1 MANLRD
7 IRNRISS
14 IKNTQKITKAMQMV
28 AAAKLRKAQNRMNE
42 ARPFASKVEE
52 VIKRLV
58 SNSGYNNELLRTSE
72 NPESVL
78 FIIVGSDRGLCGG
91 FNNNLFKEVEERI
104 SKEYAEFQE
113 SNNLDMITIGRK
125 AKGYFPKRGYQVIE
139 SHNGFF
145 DDINYD
151 GTIEIMQDAIKK
163 FKNEQYD
170 RVVLCYNE
178 FKSVIAQNRIVKPVL
193 PINPATLCQDNMSSS
208 DESEE
213 TTDENVHKNKE
224 YIYEPDKES
233 ILTNLFP
240 LHLNMQLWRAV
251 LESNA
256 AEQGARMTAMDSA
269 TENAKEMEE
278 DLQLEYNQARQSAI
292 TTEISEIVSGA
303 QALEE
308 A

>member
-28 AAAKLRKAQNRMNE
+28 AAAKLRKAQNRMNQ
-42 ARPFASKVEE
+42 ARPFASKVAN

-58 SNSGYNNELLRTSE
+58 KSSGSNNELLRKTE
-72 NPESVL
+72 NPEAVL
-78 FIIVGSDRGLCGG
+78 FIVVGSDRGLCGG
-91 FNNNLFKEVEERI
+91 FNNNLFKEIEDRI
-104 SKEYAEFQE
+104 KKEYSHFLD
-113 SNNLDMITIGRK
+113 SNSLDMITIGRK
-125 AKGYFPKRGYQVIE
+125 AKGYFPKRGYNVIE

-145 DDINYD
+145 DDITYKA
-151 GTIEIMQDAIKK
+151 TTTIMQDAINK
-163 FKNEQYD
+163 FRTEQYD

-178 FKSVIAQNRIVKPVL
+178 FKTVIAQNRIIKPVL
-193 PINPATLCQDNMSSS
+193 PIDPDSMNSDLTSSF
-208 DESEE
+208 EE
-213 TTDENVHKNKE
+213 DKNAANTD
-224 YIYEPDKES
+224 YIYEPEAKT
-233 ILTNLFP
+233 ILENLFP
-240 LHLNMQLWRAV
+240 LYLNMQIWRAV

-269 TENAKEMEE
+269 TENAKELEK